1 MQNILFNILM
11 YLWPVFG
18 FAEMRHAS
26 PHMHGVNV
34 AQIVVD
40 GKQLSIRYQMPIIQL
55 IEMHEHEKHEHE
67 EHEHEKHEH
76 EKHEHEK
83 KRTNAK
89 LNMRLISL
97 RDSAGIFSLSPEAK
111 CNLEE
116 YNTEIRAVV
125 SNEQNEPDGG
135 HKDIFLSYEY
145 NCAKP
150 KQLSE
155 IYFNGFSYFNELQ
168 NVEIEALINGQAL
181 VIELTKGNPALTW

>member
-11 YLWPVFG
+11 YLWPAFG

-67 EHEHEKHEH
+67 
-76 EKHEHEK
+76 K
-83 KRTNAK
+83 KMTNAK
-89 LNMRLISL
+89 LNMRLLSL

-125 SNEQNEPDGG
+125 SNGQNEPDGG